1 MAYERGDR
9 VEVAKK
15 GDGFK
20 GSYYPANI
28 ISRITSNEYII
39 QYRTLVQDDNSG
51 PLREIL
57 STDVIRPQPR
67 EFNVTGFRL
76 SKVVDAF
83 DNDGWWVGK
92 IIEKMESDE
101 YLVHF
106 EKLGKKTVFPFNML
120 RLHQEWKDGVW
131 VYSDK

>member
-1 MAYERGDR
+1 MGFQRGDG
-9 VEVAKK
+9 VEIVKK

-28 ISRITSNEYII
+28 ISRISSNDYIV
-39 QYRTLVQDDNSG
+39 QYRTLVESDHSG

-57 STDVIRPQPR
+57 STDEIRPQPR
-67 EFNVTGFRL
+67 EFLVTDFRL
-76 SKVVDAF
+76 SEVVDAY

-92 IIEKMESDE
+92 IIKKMESE

-106 EKLGKKTVFPFNML
+106 EKLGEKTVFPLSLL